1 MSEVLGAVGK
11 EQLNHIDDWNEGRR
25 RAARLYDGRLA
36 DVDDVVVPEVDEVNE
51 HVYHLSVVQVPDRDD
66 LREYLEENGVG
77 TGIHYPTPAHEHP
90 AVVEHVGETEVKFAE
105 ELCDRIV
112 SLPMHPRL
120 SEEKIHYVC
129 DLIEGY
135 YG

>member
-11 EQLNHIDDWNEGRR
+11 EQLKHIDDWNEGRR
-25 RAARLYDGRLA
+25 RVARVYDDRLA
-36 DVDDVVVPEVDEVNE
+36 DVDEVVVPEVDEANE
-51 HVYHLSVVQVPDRDD
+51 HVYHLYVVQVPDRDE
-66 LREYLEENGVG
+66 LREYLDENGVD

-90 AVVEHVGETEVKFAE
+90 AVVKRVGETKVEFAE

-120 SEEKIHYVC
+120 AEEKIHYVC
-129 DLIEGY
+129 DLIEEY
-135 YG
+135 YT